1 MKKIAALFLLLCLF
15 SLSVL
20 SVQADSLK
28 GPLRPGYVPGKEE
41 YHDIDFKWEYKKR
54 CPGKENILNIVI
66 NNTGE
71 PIEDFT
77 FTFEFDGDKLE
88 YIKPLGDFAEGWEI
102 TVKAPH
108 STSKSENPFFMS
120 LSGPLPS
127 GLTTGAAVFSIKSVA
142 SGNTTVSGI
151 DNNGNLTMG
160 RDSFLISQDSAGG
173 IRTLGQLPNGETL
186 PQTGF
191 SAAVPHALPPMPKK
205 LTYEP
210 LNWTLAIPAL
220 SVHAEIVQV
229 PYTDNGYPV
238 TWLENRVGLL
248 EGFDFPGEGVTVL
261 AGHNNL
267 NTTELGPF
275 ALLSTM
281 ETGERIFVLNEE
293 GDILTYTIYANEKI
307 SETDAEA
314 LNQIAS
320 RYENTLTL
328 MTCED
333 EMISGGFA
341 NRRIVAARPI
351 GD

>member
-1 MKKIAALFLLLCLF
+1 MRKIAAFFLLLCLF

-20 SVQADSLK
+20 SVQAAE
-28 GPLRPGYVPGKEE
+28 PGSVPGKEE
-41 YHDIDFKWEYKKR
+41 YFDIDFKWEYQKR
-54 CPGKENILNIVI
+54 CQGKDNTLNIVI
-66 NNTGE
+66 NNPKE
-71 PIEDFT
+71 SKEDFT
-77 FTFEFDGDKLE
+77 FTFEFDSDKLKF
-88 YIKPLGDFAEGWEI
+88 IKPVGIFADGWKI
-102 TVKAPH
+102 TVSSAHDITAKAV
-108 STSKSENPFFMS
+108 S
-120 LSGPLPS
+120 
-127 GLTTGAAVFSIKSVA
+127 SITA
-142 SGNTTVSGI
+142 SGNLSSGFSSGGFLFSI
-151 DNNGNLTMG
+151 SPNASGYASATGLSNNYALTMG
-160 RDSFLISQDSAGG
+160 GAQFLINQDSAGG

-210 LNWTLAIPAL
+210 LNWTLVIPAL

-229 PYTDNGYPV
+229 PYTDDGYPV
-238 TWLENRVGLL
+238 TWLENKVGLL
-248 EGFDFPGEGVTVL
+248 EGFDFSGEGVTVL

-267 NTTELGPF
+267 NTTEFGPF

-281 ETGERIFVLNEE
+281 ETGERIFILNEE

-320 RYENTLTL
+320 QYENTLTL